1 MLYFLLYPLRDSLS
15 IFNVFRYITFRS
27 AYAAVT
33 ALLLCFLLG
42 PWIIRRLRKSQ
53 LLEAGSDLTPETHRA
68 KRGTPTMGGIL
79 ILLAVAVP
87 TLLWADMTNRYVQLA
102 LLTTL
107 WLGGIGFLDD
117 YLKAVKRYP
126 RGLAGRYKL
135 AGQILLGLFLGA
147 VLMLDPPA
155 PGWETKTTVPFFKT
169 VVIDFRYLY
178 LPFVVLVL
186 TGASN
191 GVNFTDGLDGLAIG
205 LVALGAFTFAGMAY
219 VTGNVRFAEYLNLP
233 FLGGVG
239 ELTVFCGAL
248 VGASLGFLWFNA
260 HPADVFMGDTGSLA
274 LGGALGAVAIFIKM
288 EFLLALVGGV
298 FVMEVLS
305 VVLQVASFRWRG
317 KRIFLMAPLH
327 HHFELKN
334 WTEEKVVVRFWIIGI
349 LFALLSLSTL
359 KLR

>member
-87 TLLWADMTNRYVQLA
+87 TLLWADMTNRYIQLA

-147 VLMLDPPA
+147 VLMLDPPE
-155 PGWETKTTVPFFKT
+155 PGWATKTTVPFFKT

-334 WTEEKVVVRFWIIGI
+334 WKEEKVVVRFWIIGI